1 MASLIFK
8 DESSVPLNQELDPDL
23 NYINRTKVFDT
34 IVEFF
39 PEEMTQPKGNLVD
52 LVLVWG
58 PALQLLPLI
67 MFSVFNSTL
76 KLFYFEYFNNVL
88 NNEK

>member
-52 LVLVWG
+52 LVLV
-58 PALQLLPLI
+58 
-67 MFSVFNSTL
+67 
-76 KLFYFEYFNNVL
+76 
-88 NNEK
+88 